1 MNKITVTGK
10 TVEEAIESG
19 LKQLN
24 VARDRVEIKVL
35 EQPSKGLFGILGSK
49 DAKVELTVKPDA
61 VEEAIKFLEEIAGA
75 MNMDIRTKRID
86 TEDGVVLQL
95 SSSGDIGVL
104 IGRRGQTLDALQ
116 YLVNIAAQRAGDS
129 YVRIILDAEN
139 FRERRRKTLEE
150 LAARLAEK
158 AVRTGREVMLEPMPS
173 HERKIIH
180 TFLQNHPHVRSYSK
194 GEEPNRRIVIGH
206 K

>member
-1 MNKITVTGK
+1 VTGK